1 MQTITIYTQDI
12 ISNAKYICDA
22 EGRCDL
28 LGQILVT
35 GYNIRVA
42 PKTRTPACLQTGIRN
57 FVSLYRGY
65 VYCNTP
71 LTLALLDNAYLPPGK
86 QVAEANKLLNPL
98 GINLVT
104 ESQCIAKIGDSYT
117 QREVSLK
124 LTELSRTSM
133 YGCECGQN
141 CSVSSLVAEED
152 DNNKIHLSCTYC
164 LRAIPIEYNNTLVKQ
179 FMDEW
184 L

>member
-1 MQTITIYTQDI
+1 
-12 ISNAKYICDA
+12 
-22 EGRCDL
+22 
-28 LGQILVT
+28 
-35 GYNIRVA
+35 
-42 PKTRTPACLQTGIRN
+42 
-57 FVSLYRGY
+57 
-65 VYCNTP
+65 
-71 LTLALLDNAYLPPGK
+71 
-86 QVAEANKLLNPL
+86 VAEANKLLNPL

-164 LRAIPIEYNNTLVKQ
+164 LRAIPTEYNDTLIKQ